1 MFLFSSFHSSQ
12 SSNFIIHFTFQMSI
26 LKTSSNTSISSTKG
40 EEDTTRVVADF
51 DKIVTFLDKYQSFHN
66 NSSGETSK
74 LYKFWSHL
82 KPLTEDTI
90 ANFMQSFYGS
100 PTFAHQ
106 SLGDSRSIIEVMEKQ
121 CLTRHSN
128 IMSVIQDDQRVVQL
142 LEELE
147 FQEENRRNLI
157 DILKEE
163 NENSSEVKITVEGNN
178 ILLLKPCLDDWNKR
192 LKMKQKQLHLE
203 ELCFQAIQRLRTI
216 NDRNIALVRNWRPV
230 PSVTSKDKSNA

>member
-1 MFLFSSFHSSQ
+1 
-12 SSNFIIHFTFQMSI
+12 MSVS
-26 LKTSSNTSISSTKG
+26 KTSSNTSISSTQG
-40 EEDTTRVVADF
+40 EEDASSVVADF
-51 DKIVTFLDKYQSFHN
+51 DEIVNFLNKYQSFHGHPP
-66 NSSGETSK
+66 GETDR

-128 IMSVIQDDQRVVQL
+128 ILSVIQNDQRTVQL

-147 FQEENRRNLI
+147 SQEENRRNLI
-157 DILKEE
+157 DMPKEE
-163 NENSSEVKITVEGNN
+163 KENSSEVKITVEGNK
-178 ILLLKPCLDDWNKR
+178 ILLLKPCLDDRNKR
-192 LKMKQKQLHLE
+192 LKMKQKQLHFE
-203 ELCFQAIQRLRTI
+203 ELCFQAIQRLRAI
-216 NDRNIALVRNWRPV
+216 NDRNIALVRNWRPA
-230 PSVTSKDKSNA
+230 PLVTHKDKPNA